1 MRVRARVRVRVR
13 VAGAAAALLL
23 GLGAAGCDSGGSGG
37 AGGRQVVALDT
48 ARSKLQE
55 LVDGTTGALTPAVH
69 WADDAF
75 RAVPHENAAR
85 DNDGT
90 AQLTL
95 RRYVLTKVSAANQPR
110 LLEQVRAYWKG
121 RGYTLHTDDSP
132 DEASAAAPDGTGVT
146 VTVGA
151 VGNVTVVADAW
162 VEDPGSTAPFG
173 PAPSPLPTGKDGG
186 PDTVPTFEDP
196 AWS

>member
-1 MRVRARVRVRVR
+1 MRLR
-13 VAGAAAALLL
+13 VAGGVAALVLVL
-23 GLGAAGCDSGGSGG
+23 GSGAVGCDSGGSGG
-37 AGGRQVVALDT
+37 AAARRVVALDT
-48 ARSKLQE
+48 ARARLQD
-55 LVDGTTGALTPAVH
+55 LVEGTTGALTPAVR

-121 RGYTLHTDDSP
+121 RGYTLHPADSP

-173 PAPSPLPTGKDGG
+173 PAPSPLPTGRDGG